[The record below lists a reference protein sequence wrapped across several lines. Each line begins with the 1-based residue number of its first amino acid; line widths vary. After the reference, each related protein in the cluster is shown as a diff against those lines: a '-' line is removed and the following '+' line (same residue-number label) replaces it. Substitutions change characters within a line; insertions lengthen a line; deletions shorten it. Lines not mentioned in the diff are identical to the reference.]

1 MGIDEL
7 REFREDFHNL
17 VGALAAGC
25 HHNYIGI
32 TLLCDGVLKDG
43 LTAAEG
49 ARDKARTAF
58 CDGVEG
64 VYYAYARFHD
74 LVGARLF
81 LVALDGNLYGPFLGH
96 GDVHL
101 LTFLIA
107 EDGNHGVYVVLAC
120 FLDGFYGEGALEAE
134 GDHDLV
140 GQPAFLYLAKP
151 VGRNH
156 GVSGLCDRGELPKF
170 LTVKG
175 IRVFSSF
182 QEYTGHG
189 SEVVLKT
196 VVGAGEKAGA
206 KGDLQ
211 HPALEF
217 NLIAAFHSAGAL
229 EHLHGCQVSVNL
241 DNLCHQF
248 HSFGGDVADFVLGN
262 RAVYLYGNKVGDDSL
277 YNTFSFHMF
286 ICLYNLLL

>member
-1 MGIDEL
+1 MTAGVGIDEL

-107 EDGNHGVYVVLAC
+107 EDGNHGVYVVLPG
-120 FLDGFYGEGALEAE
+120 FLDGFHGVGALEAE

-140 GQPAFLYLAKP
+140 GKPAFLHLAKP
-151 VGRNH
+151 IGRNH
-156 GVSGLCDRGELPKF
+156 GVSGLCDGGEVPKF
-170 LTVKG
+170 FAVKG

-196 VVGAGEKAGA
+196 VIGAGQKAGA
-206 KGDLQ
+206 K
-211 HPALEF
+211 
-217 NLIAAFHSAGAL
+217 
-229 EHLHGCQVSVNL
+229 CQVSVNL